1 MWALCFIITLFK
13 SLTLEKRI
21 PPWGFEISIKEED
34 CMAHNYLEQLVAEWY
49 EFRGYFVRRNIMVA
63 PRSNGGFESELDVV
77 AYHPKEKLLV
87 HIEPSMDAHSWEVR
101 ERRYAKKF
109 ELGRKHI
116 PTLFTGIDLP
126 QNIRQIALL
135 GFASKANHTHLGG
148 GEIMLV
154 NELLLEILSEIKDK
168 RIASE
173 AIPEHLSILRTL
185 QFVSEYRKDIRQLW
199 K

>member
-1 MWALCFIITLFK
+1 MVN
-13 SLTLEKRI
+13 
-21 PPWGFEISIKEED
+21 
-34 CMAHNYLEQLVAEWY
+34 NYLEQLVAEWY

-63 PRSNGGFESELDVV
+63 PHPNGGFESELDVI
-77 AYHPKEKLLV
+77 AYHPKDGLLV
-87 HIEPSMDAHSWEVR
+87 HIEPSMDADSWEVR
-101 ERRYAKKF
+101 ERRFSKKF
-109 ELGRKHI
+109 QLGREYI
-116 PTLFTGIDLP
+116 PKLFEGIILP
-126 QNIRQIALL
+126 REIRQIALL

-168 RIASE
+168 QIASE

-185 QFVSEYRKDIRQLW
+185 QFVSEYRKDIKQFW